1 MLYFMKRRKVQ
12 DRLTVVSALSTIFVG
27 LAGGLAVGIGFVAF
41 LTVLGIIPRLTQ
53 LTKTG
58 HRIHAYEWAVI
69 ISVVIASLFD
79 LRNWSIRLYSGLLIP
94 IGLANG
100 LFIGMLAA
108 ALTEVLNVLPI
119 LSKRIGM
126 EGKLILLLMALVFGK
141 IAGSLF
147 QWLYFIEYE

>member
-1 MLYFMKRRKVQ
+1 MKRKKVQ
-12 DRLTVVSALSTIFVG
+12 SGLTIVSALCTIFVG

-58 HRIHAYEWAVI
+58 HQIQAYEWAVI
-69 ISVVIASLFD
+69 ISVVVSSLFD
-79 LRNWSIRLYSGLLIP
+79 LRNGSIKLYSSLLIP
-94 IGLANG
+94 VGLANG

-126 EGKLILLLMALVFGK
+126 KGKLILLLMALVFGK
-141 IAGSLF
+141 MAGSLF
-147 QWLYFIEYE
+147 QWLYFVEFE